1 MNPVLYLESPAL
13 AGIFRSIPTGS
24 TVVVYRDADMKGWTI
39 DKPAVPAFYV
49 ERLHD
54 EFEGGFYYS
63 VRYAGGTING
73 MEWATAKTARELRR
87 LIRNAT
93 R

>member
-1 MNPVLYLESPAL
+1 MNPVIYLESPAQS
-13 AGIFRSIPTGS
+13 GIFRSIPTGS
-24 TVVVYRDADMKGWTI
+24 TVVIYRDSDMKGWTI
-39 DKPAVPAFYV
+39 DKPPVPSFYV

-54 EFEGGFYYS
+54 GFEGGFYYR
-63 VRYAGGTING
+63 VRYCGGTING
-73 MEWATAKTARELRR
+73 TEWATAKTARDLRR